1 MNNLELMRNRLEWQ
15 GGIHQE
21 DRMIKDKQRTLM
33 RALKYSYQACT
44 IQKVQPY
51 NEVLPYDW
59 ASEETPQSELPQYPF
74 DRALINPDK
83 VKQDYDDKILSIDYS
98 AGYEPG
104 DVFEWKKTGTYW
116 LIYLQEITEDAYF
129 RGEIRRCRY
138 RIKFKDKDGNW
149 VSTWAAIR
157 GPVET
162 QINSIQK
169 NQQRIDEPNL
179 SLNILMPCN
188 EITLSAFDR
197 YSKFLFAGKAWRV
210 EAPDSISMKNIIEV
224 NAEEYYINQQND
236 DEVNEIAGG
245 LVIEP
250 IDPTPESEII
260 GETFIKP
267 KISERYTV
275 EDSNGKWTVLEKV
288 PVIICPIDDKT
299 VTVTWNKIVSG
310 QFTLQWTDG
319 NKSLEKVIVVES
331 LY

>member
-1 MNNLELMRNRLEWQ
+1 
-15 GGIHQE
+15 
-21 DRMIKDKQRTLM
+21 MIKEKWRTLM
-33 RALKYSYQACT
+33 HALKYSYQACT
-44 IQKVQPY
+44 VQKVQSY

-59 ASEETPQSELPQYPF
+59 ASENLPEGGLPQYPF

-83 VKQDYDDKILSIDYS
+83 VKQDYDDKIISIDYS

-116 LIYLQEITEDAYF
+116 LIYLQQITEDAYF

-138 RIKFKDKDGNW
+138 RIKFKDEDGNW

-179 SLNILMPCN
+179 SLNILMPRN
-188 EITLSAFDR
+188 EKTLHAFDR
-197 YSKFLFAGKAWRV
+197 YSEFMLDGKVWRV

-224 NAEEYYINQQND
+224 NAEEYYINRDTD
-236 DEVNEIAGG
+236 DVENEIANG

-250 IDPTPESEII
+250 VDPTPDSEIE
-260 GETFIKP
+260 GNTFIKP
-267 KISERYTV
+267 KIAETYHV
-275 EDSNGKWTVLEKV
+275 EETGGKWTVLENA
-288 PVIICPIDDKT
+288 PVTLCPFGDT
-299 VTVTWNKIVSG
+299 SVTVTWNKVVSG
-310 QFTLQWTDG
+310 QFTLQWVKDD
-319 NKSLEKVIVVES
+319 KSLEKTIVVES